1 MNLYS
6 QITLTTN
13 CGFVAH
19 INIKKMNGQT
29 EENKEEKKRKGEKPF
44 APTCSPYSLLAQ
56 TWQDKQGGPIPS

>member
-1 MNLYS
+1 
-6 QITLTTN
+6 
-13 CGFVAH
+13 
-19 INIKKMNGQT
+19 MNGQT